1 MDVPWAAF
9 FVAAVGTE
17 GATAAW
23 DRAIRV
29 SSDANPGIRI
39 LWLRSG
45 TAMSITTRE
54 DEVVRLTKMKL
65 EIFDFERIAAAMFC
79 QSTAKVGD
87 WVDKL
92 VGDL

>member
-1 MDVPWAAF
+1 M
-9 FVAAVGTE
+9 
-17 GATAAW
+17 
-23 DRAIRV
+23 
-29 SSDANPGIRI
+29 

-79 QSTAKVGD
+79 QSTAKVRD
-87 WVDKL
+87 
-92 VGDL
+92 